1 MLIDD
6 SKPMWQALLVFLIP
20 LILSN
25 VLQSANATMNSIFL
39 GRMVGVYSL
48 AAASAFFP
56 MLFLLIS
63 FVIGISSGSTVLI
76 GQAFGAGN
84 HKRMNQVAGTTL
96 SLVLILAAIVAVAGA
111 LTVHEL
117 LVAVGTPPTILPT
130 AESYARAFFLAMPI
144 FFVYLVYTTFLRGT
158 GDAKTPFRFLLLST
172 VLNVI
177 VTPPLIGGWFGLP
190 RFETN
195 GAVYGGAVVNFIS
208 VVALLAYLARSKHPL
223 RFDREML
230 AGMRIDWP
238 TALAVIRIG
247 VPTAVQLV
255 MVSLSEI
262 AVLSFVNHYGARA
275 TAAYGA
281 VNQVVSYVQFP
292 AISIGIAS
300 SIFGA
305 QSIGARRNDR
315 LPKIVH
321 AGVTLNYIVTGVL
334 ILIVYALSWEV
345 LGLFLTDVSTLN
357 TAHELLTI
365 TLWSYAIFG
374 NNSVLSGIMRSSGAV
389 LWPTL
394 LAIVSIWGV
403 EVPVAYVLSHRIGID
418 GIWIAYPIAFAFNL
432 AFQSSYYF
440 LFWKK
445 REIVPLVH

>member
-1 MLIDD
+1 
-6 SKPMWQALLVFLIP
+6 MWQALLVFLVP

-39 GRMVGVYSL
+39 GRMVGVYSF

-84 HKRMNQVAGTTL
+84 TKRMKEVAGTTL
-96 SLVLILAAIVAVAGA
+96 SLVLILSALVAIAGA

-117 LVAVGTPPTILPT
+117 LVAIGTPLSILPT
-130 AESYARAFFLAMPI
+130 AESYARAFFLALPI
-144 FFVYLVYTTFLRGT
+144 LFVYLVYTTFLRGT
-158 GDAKTPFRFLLLST
+158 GDTRTPFLFLLVST
-172 VLNVI
+172 VLNLI

-195 GAVYGGAVVNFIS
+195 GAVYGSAVVNFVS
-208 VVALLAYLARSKHPL
+208 VVALLAYLSRTKHAL
-223 RFDREML
+223 RFDRDVL
-230 AGMRIDWP
+230 ADMRIHWP
-238 TALAVIRIG
+238 TALAVVRIG
-247 VPTAVQLV
+247 VPTALQLV

-321 AGVTLNYIVTGVL
+321 AGVTLTYIVTGSL

-345 LGLFLTDVSTLN
+345 LGLFVTDGPTLKI
-357 TAHELLTI
+357 AHELLSI
-365 TLWSYAIFG
+365 TLWSYVIFG

-394 LAIVSIWGV
+394 LAIVSIWGI
-403 EVPVAYVLSHRIGID
+403 EVPVAYVLSQRLGID
-418 GIWIAYPIAFAFNL
+418 GIWIAYPIAFVFNL
-432 AFQSSYYF
+432 CFQSTYYF
-440 LFWKK
+440 FFWKK